1 MRMEETFQY
10 FELPESTVLRI
21 NSEVICHLG
30 GVLSEALQYDEA
42 DYKKTLLNM
51 IQKHSDIIL
60 ETSDKIIMKQKLNI
74 KAVS

>member
-1 MRMEETFQY
+1 MRMDETIQY
-10 FELPESTVLRI
+10 IELPESTVLRI

-30 GVLSEALQYDEA
+30 TALSESFQYEEA
-42 DYKKTLLNM
+42 VYKKTLLNM

>member
-1 MRMEETFQY
+1 MRMEETIQY

-21 NSEVICHLG
+21 NSEAICHLG
-30 GVLSEALQYDEA
+30 GVLSEAFQYEDTI
-42 DYKKTLLNM
+42 YKNTLLDM

-60 ETSDKIIMKQKLNI
+60 ETSDKIVMKQKLNI